1 MSSLVYSRN
10 PRCYQGKVS
19 SQVLNNL
26 ASHLSN
32 LNHSHIKSS
41 LLLRGSPQTCL
52 ILPFPTPWS
61 MPFSPDHTQDPILLD
76 YICPI
81 TQDSSQM
88 ALPEPPP
95 QWDRL
100 CPTSE
105 ELYHLLLLVL
115 CMCSTSYYVQCLPF
129 LLYTVSSCSEGVMF
143 YTYFYPA
150 QCPSLCPR
158 TQISKHPF
166 EIIILTVWGQFIMTD
181 IHVVTWNNQ
190 LLINHYSP
198 D

>member
-88 ALPEPPP
+88 ALPDPPP
-95 QWDRL
+95 
-100 CPTSE
+100 SE
-105 ELYHLLLLVL
+105 TGSVPHLK
-115 CMCSTSYYVQCLPF
+115 SSTTSYCLYSVCAAP
-129 LLYTVSSCSEGVMF
+129 LIMYSAYHSCCILSA
-143 YTYFYPA
+143 PA
-150 QCPSLCPR
+150 AKASCF
-158 TQISKHPF
+158 THIS
-166 EIIILTVWGQFIMTD
+166 ILHNAHHCVPE
-181 IHVVTWNNQ
+181 HR
-190 LLINHYSP
+190 
-198 D
+198 